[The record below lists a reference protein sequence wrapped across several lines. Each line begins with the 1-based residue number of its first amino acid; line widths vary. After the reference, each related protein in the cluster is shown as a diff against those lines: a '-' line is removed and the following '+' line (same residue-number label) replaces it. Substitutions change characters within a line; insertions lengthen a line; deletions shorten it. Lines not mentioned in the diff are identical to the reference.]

1 MSVLI
6 YIDNVD
12 GKVNKTMLETLC
24 YGSELARKMDVP
36 AEALF
41 IGQPEKD
48 LSEFGKYG
56 VYKIYATNSATS
68 VNDETKLTL
77 LEETVKKSNAQ
88 VVVFYANQTSKT
100 LAAKLAARVQA
111 GIVMGVADLPDL
123 TNGFIV
129 KKSIYSGKAFA
140 AIKITSPIKIICVNS
155 GLVELHEIEGTALV
169 ETIEVSEAPS
179 PVNVV
184 ERNSNTDKVP
194 LTEADKV
201 VSGGMGLKGPE
212 NWQLITDLAEAMN
225 AAAACSRPVS
235 DNGWRPHNEH
245 VGQTGIQI
253 APELY
258 VAVGISGAIQHLGGV
273 NRSKYIVAINKD
285 ANAPIFKAADF
296 GMVGDLFE
304 IVPKLI
310 EELKNRE

>member
-24 YGSELARKMDVP
+24 YGGELARKMDVP

-41 IGQPEKD
+41 IGQSEKD

-56 VYKIYATNSATS
+56 IYKIYAADSATS
-68 VNDETKLTL
+68 VSDETKLTL
-77 LEETVKKSNAQ
+77 LEEAVKKSNAQ

-111 GIVMGVADLPDL
+111 GIVTGVAGLPDL
-123 TNGFIV
+123 TNGFVV

-140 AIKITSPIKIICVNS
+140 AIKITSPVKIICVNS
-155 GLVELHEIEGTALV
+155 GIVELQEIVGTALV
-169 ETIEVSEAPS
+169 ENIELSEAS
-179 PVNVV
+179 TQVNVV

-258 VAVGISGAIQHLGGV
+258 VAIGISGAIQHLGGV
-273 NRSKYIVAINKD
+273 NRSKYIIAINKD
-285 ANAPIFKAADF
+285 ADAPIFKAADF

-304 IVPKLI
+304 IVPKLT
-310 EELKNRE
+310 EEVKNRG